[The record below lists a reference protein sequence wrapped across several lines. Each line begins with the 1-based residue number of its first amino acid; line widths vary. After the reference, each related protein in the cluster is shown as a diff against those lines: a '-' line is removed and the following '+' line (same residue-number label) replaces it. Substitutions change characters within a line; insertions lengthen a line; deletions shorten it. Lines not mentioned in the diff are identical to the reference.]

1 MSPKIQKINRQLR
14 HSKPKT
20 LNSNALNKTSS
31 GNKYFFNTK
40 EVADSFKK
48 SKQTNKVDTHS
59 YLNQYNTSD
68 ESDFDFDFNS
78 SDYDSSQESVSSSNN
93 GNKKFKALL
102 QVTLNP
108 ANKPTTSKS
117 QASLEY
123 LIKICSNELT
133 NLNKHNT
140 KRSGSA
146 TNNKNDINDKRVN
159 LNTGINN
166 DNIEIPGISIDFF
179 NKRDT
184 ILQNK
189 YNLLNSQKNTT
200 GNKTNIPSNRV
211 NLNTGINNDNI
222 EIPGISIDFL
232 NKRDTILQNK
242 YNLLNSQKK
251 KTNISDS
258 TPSSVSKQ
266 NIDSSLPSMP
276 SQPSIRRSTQTT
288 QTENNTQTYTNIHQR
303 NYLNSNNPRS
313 LSQQQYRQNNDTSFR
328 PSNHPNGVYVGNTI
342 VGTRENPL
350 ICTKLINLNKLD
362 LSKYKNTSQVL
373 HVIDPN
379 EIKKNNDAA
388 LIEPDVIDTYKLDL
402 SKYINTTPVITPF
415 NRLQNSNTITS
426 NSSSNNII
434 EDDIS
439 IINIDDD
446 SSIISLTSS
455 DIE

>member
-68 ESDFDFDFNS
+68 KSDFDFDFNS
-78 SDYDSSQESVSSSNN
+78 SDYDSSQESVSSSDNN
-93 GNKKFKALL
+93 DKKFKALL

-108 ANKPTTSKS
+108 ANKPTASKS

-146 TNNKNDINDKRVN
+146 TNNKNDINDK
-159 LNTGINN
+159 
-166 DNIEIPGISIDFF
+166 
-179 NKRDT
+179 
-184 ILQNK
+184 
-189 YNLLNSQKNTT
+189 
-200 GNKTNIPSNRV
+200 RV

-266 NIDSSLPSMP
+266 NIDSSLPSVP

-328 PSNHPNGVYVGNTI
+328 PSNHPNGIYVGNTI

-350 ICTKLINLNKLD
+350 ICTKLINLN
-362 LSKYKNTSQVL
+362 
-373 HVIDPN
+373 
-379 EIKKNNDAA
+379 
-388 LIEPDVIDTYKLDL
+388 KLDL

-455 DIE
+455 DSE